1 LIPNVNTAG
10 GPPRRNPELATWL
23 VRRRREID
31 QALARGGAV
40 PIPSASS
47 PELEALRRFRSF
59 AASCLLRGERPAP
72 SLDGLKIDDERLA
85 ALLRSWCEA
94 AALESGPARQD
105 VTRAALLPLATHFC
119 ATLRGTTRSRRR
131 RGTVRTG
138 RRAVLAA
145 IDRIADAFLAI
156 DPDTGRIVD
165 ANPAAGALLGVQRDT
180 LLESNVA
187 AFLAGPDAEEWAA
200 QIDAVAEGGEP
211 ARFQAALRDG
221 AGLWVSLDVQVTRHA
236 TRQRTLALVV
246 ARPDGGTAAA
256 GAAPPA

>member
-1 LIPNVNTAG
+1 LIPKAKPG
-10 GPPRRNPELATWL
+10 GDRAQRDPELATWL

-31 QALARGGAV
+31 QALARAGTV
-40 PIPSASS
+40 PIPSAAS

-85 ALLRSWCEA
+85 ALLRAWCHA
-94 AALESGPARQD
+94 AALESGPARD
-105 VTRAALLPLATHFC
+105 EATRAALLPLATHFC
-119 ATLRGTTRSRRR
+119 AALRGTTRSRRR

-165 ANPAAGALLGVQRDT
+165 ANPAAGALLGVQRDV

-211 ARFQAALRDG
+211 VRFQASLRDG
-221 AGLWVSLDVQVTRHA
+221 AGLRIPLDVQVTRHA

-246 ARPDGGTAAA
+246 ARPEGGGGPAAA
-256 GAAPPA
+256 PLA